1 MVDFHH
7 ELFERCL
14 NNQDE
19 EDKVE
24 DEFQDDDEAKKII
37 ENFEKANKM
46 SKSVYKQKPA
56 KRKSRPLKMLKLHG
70 SMDQKDRLK
79 ILEEVKSAEDC
90 ILFCKFI
97 KSCFSYKLI
106 FHLVKEFTRNVIFQF
121 RF

>member
-14 NNQDE
+14 NNHDE
-19 EDKVE
+19 EDKVD

-90 ILFCKFI
+90 ILFCEFL
-97 KSCFSYKLI
+97 KSFLSNKLAP
-106 FHLVKEFTRNVIFQF
+106 HLLNRIY
-121 RF
+121 